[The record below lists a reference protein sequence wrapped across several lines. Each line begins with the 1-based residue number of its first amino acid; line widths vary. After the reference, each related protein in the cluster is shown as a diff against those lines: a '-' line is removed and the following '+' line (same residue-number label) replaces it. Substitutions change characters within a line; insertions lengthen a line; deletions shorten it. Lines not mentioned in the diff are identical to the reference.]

1 VFCVVVVSLSLLF
14 LVIRAA
20 NQEPSFLEPR
30 IIANGPK
37 YEPRPYYGD
46 PKIPDQ
52 LKELAKYERVTR
64 ITE

>member
-1 VFCVVVVSLSLLF
+1 MFCVVVVSLCLLF
-14 LVIRAA
+14 LAIRWA

-52 LKELAKYERVTR
+52 LKELAKFERVIR